1 MIEQLKNLG
10 RKIIPKAL
18 FKSLQPL
25 YHGGMAL
32 LAAAIYGSPSKDL
45 TVIGVTGT
53 AGKSTTVIML
63 SHILNFAG
71 FKTAYITTAG
81 GFDGNNTITNTHG
94 LSMPGGWMLQQSL
107 HNFVLN
113 GCKFA
118 IIECTSEGLAQNRH
132 LGINFTGAL
141 FTNLAPA
148 HLDSHGSFEN
158 YRAAKGK
165 LFSSLVSD
173 SFIGVNV
180 DDPNYQFY
188 LNFPARKKFGAS
200 TREDKIAQTS
210 VPVVRAEN
218 IEVKDNLKFSIEG
231 QDFEINLKGSFNI
244 ANALLAITTAQ
255 YLNIPLSASSEAL
268 KNFGSVPGRMETI
281 PNTKGITIIVDYAPE
296 PSAMEQSLRAVN
308 MIEHNKIIHVFGS
321 TGGHRDKAKRFEFGK
336 ISSQFADTIII
347 TNDDVYDSD
356 PEEIARNVAEG
367 ISQNTTNK
375 KVSEIITV
383 LDRKEA
389 LKKSLEIAKQGDVI
403 LVTGK
408 GNEQFLVL
416 PGDNRIPWNEA
427 TVIKDLLNQ

>member
-10 RKIIPKAL
+10 RSLIPKSL
-18 FKSLQPL
+18 FRALQPI
-25 YHGGMAL
+25 YHGGMAI
-32 LAAAIYGSPSKDL
+32 LASLIYGHPSNDL

-81 GFDGNNTITNTHG
+81 SFDGNNKITNTAG

-107 HNFVLN
+107 HKFVLN

-118 IIECTSEGLAQNRH
+118 IIEATSEGLAQNRH
-132 LGINFTGAL
+132 LGINFKGAL

-165 LFSSLVSD
+165 LFQSLVSD

-180 DDPNYQFY
+180 DDPNYSFF
-188 LNFPARKKFGAS
+188 LNFPSRRKFGIS
-200 TREDKIAQTS
+200 VREDKIAQTS

-218 IEVKDNLKFSIEG
+218 IQVNEDLKFSIEG
-231 QDFEINLKGSFNI
+231 ENFQINLKGSFNI
-244 ANALLAITTAQ
+244 ANALLAITAAQ
-255 YLNIPLSASSEAL
+255 YLNIPLATSSEAL

-281 PNTKGITIIVDYAPE
+281 PNDKGITIIIDYAPE
-296 PSAMEQSLRAVN
+296 PSAMEQSLRAVS
-308 MIEHNKIIHVFGS
+308 MLDHNKIIHVFGS

-336 ISSQFADTIII
+336 ISSQFTDTIII

-356 PEEIARNVAEG
+356 PEEIARNISEG
-367 ISQNTTNK
+367 INQNTTNK
-375 KVSEIITV
+375 KVGEVITV

-389 LKKSLEIAKQGDVI
+389 LKKSLAIAEAGDVI

-416 PGDNRIPWNEA
+416 PGNQRIAWDE
-427 TVIKDLLNQ
+427 VSIMKELLK